1 MIKPLLTK
9 LLRKRAF
16 GAFAPAHTHYSPGS
30 SQGLQKIHY
39 DGYIKNIIVYR
50 CVTLIARS
58 LASIPLNVHVG
69 QDKQND
75 HPLQSL
81 LQRIN
86 PYQSRATFCETIA
99 SFFLLTGNCYVEMI
113 KDATGNPVEL
123 YALRPDRIE
132 IMTDAMGE
140 ASSYRLRVDGVERHI
155 PAEGEHGA
163 LLHIKSF
170 HPQNDWFGL
179 SPLEAAALS
188 IQQHNTITNHNISLM
203 ENGGRPTGAI
213 IVKTGAYGL
222 DEAQRERLKNDIE
235 GIYKGSANAGKLV
248 VLEGDFEWRE
258 MGLSPKDM
266 DFIDGKNQSAREI
279 AQAFGVPPM
288 LVGVPGDATFANYR
302 EARYHLWEDTIVPML
317 DHFLSEM
324 SIWFEGYY
332 GGSVSIRPDL
342 DGVPALGLRRD
353 AYWHKIASAEFLTHN
368 DKRQLLGFAPLS
380 ADQKANI

>member
-1 MIKPLLTK
+1 MIRPILTK
-9 LLRKRAF
+9 LLRKHAF
-16 GAFAPAHTHYSPGS
+16 GAFAPANTSYSPTTTH
-30 SQGLQKIHY
+30 GLHKMNY
-39 DGYIKNIIVYR
+39 DGYLKNIIVYR

-58 LASIPLNVHVG
+58 LASVPLNVYVEQEK
-69 QDKQND
+69 QDA
-75 HPLQSL
+75 HPLQIL
-81 LQRIN
+81 LQKIN

-99 SFFLLTGNCYVEMI
+99 SYFLLTGNCYVEMI
-113 KDATGNPVEL
+113 KDAAGKPVEL
-123 YALRPDRIE
+123 HALRPDRIE
-132 IMTDAMGE
+132 IVSNSLGE
-140 ASSYRLRVDGVERHI
+140 AALYRLRVGGLERDI

-188 IQQHNTITNHNISLM
+188 IHQHNTITKHNISLM

-222 DEAQRERLKNDIE
+222 DDAQRERLKSEIE

-302 EARYHLWEDTIVPML
+302 EARYHLWEDTILPIL
-317 DHFLSEM
+317 DHFLAEM

-332 GGSVSIRPDL
+332 DGNVTIRPDL
-342 DGVPALGLRRD
+342 DSVPALGLKRD
-353 AYWHKIASAEFLTHN
+353 VYWQKIASAGFLSED
-368 DKRQLLGFAPLS
+368 DKRKLLGFGVLNP
-380 ADQKANI
+380 DQ